1 MSKAAQ
7 GGTEAKKRKPPKRTQ
22 AQRWIM
28 AGYAAANAHA
38 DRIAQT
44 ERRVIEQA
52 IAFIDDAPATG
63 SGLTR
68 RGELAEAVYALK
80 EALGPD
86 GEFCSKG
93 GEHVWGT
100 DGQHSNEFCKR
111 CFVSKPAAGRGGAN
125 G

>member
-38 DRIAQT
+38 DRIAHA
-44 ERRVIEQA
+44 ERRVVEQA
-52 IAFIDDAPATG
+52 RLWAAGKIVGKGVCDAV
-63 SGLTR
+63 R
-68 RGELAEAVYALK
+68 AL
-80 EALGPD
+80 EQALGPEV
-86 GEFCSKG
+86 EFCSKG